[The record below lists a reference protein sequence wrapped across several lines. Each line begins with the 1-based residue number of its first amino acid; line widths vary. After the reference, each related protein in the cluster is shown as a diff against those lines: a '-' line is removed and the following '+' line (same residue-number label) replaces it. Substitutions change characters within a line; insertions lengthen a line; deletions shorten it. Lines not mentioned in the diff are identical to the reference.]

1 MSNKNIKNENI
12 EENAPV
18 LNTTE
23 SIENTNVDAKH
34 TKIALK
40 TAKAIKGA
48 KKVEIKIPI
57 DPQNPK
63 DLIVPVIINGYRWE
77 IKRGE
82 KVSVPEPVAKI
93 LENAKYI

>member
-1 MSNKNIKNENI
+1 MSKENIKNENI

-23 SIENTNVDAKH
+23 SIGNANVDANH